1 MTASKKFTEGDL
13 IPIKRAHLASYKI
26 EHANLGG
33 EIEEEIVIGTT
44 GTMMGRA
51 DVLEIT
57 SFPKEMKG
65 CIELDEE
72 LDRYF
77 TFLSKLSREEL
88 LAIVKYEVFNRVL
101 MEQDLDLSLEKTN
114 E

>member
-1 MTASKKFTEGDL
+1 MTLSKRFTEGDL

-26 EHANLGG
+26 KRANLAGDTA
-33 EIEEEIVIGTT
+33 EELVIGTAA
-44 GTMMGRA
+44 GTA

-77 TFLSKLSREEL
+77 TFLSKLSRDEL
-88 LAIVKYEVFNRVL
+88 LTIVKYEVFNRVIL
-101 MEQDLDLSLEKTN
+101 EQDLDLSLEKTD